1 MPDVGPAR
9 ASGRPP
15 ERFSREL
22 YSGSTRMSREQAAA
36 HLEQH
41 DNWDY
46 LDGRLLKLS
55 LRDDSFDPWGYD
67 RDNGA
72 GPCRPCHRS
81 PSGDPR
87 RPLGCTG
94 TWPGLALA
102 LRRAPA
108 PQIQRGGGRT

>member
-1 MPDVGPAR
+1 
-9 ASGRPP
+9 
-15 ERFSREL
+15 
-22 YSGSTRMSREQAAA
+22 MSREQAAA

-72 GPCRPCHRS
+72 GLAARVIAHLRETRS
-81 PSGDPR
+81 IEAIDGE
-87 RPLGCTG
+87 
-94 TWPGLALA
+94 PG
-102 LRRAPA
+102 RAS
-108 PQIQRGGGRT
+108 